1 MRRTQLTQPKAQ
13 SSTRAAMR
21 KIQEI
26 LNHEPCDPWIEL
38 CVAAARLGAALAE
51 FDNARKAYVK
61 WKKEQE

>member
-1 MRRTQLTQPKAQ
+1 
-13 SSTRAAMR
+13 MR